1 MSEPSSAIADTPT
14 PGDIEAALSDLR
26 AQLGTAAP
34 APEAAPA
41 RPVEAPRRPGWGGTA
56 ALMLAAALLGGGAAS
71 LLPGL
76 LGTAPQ
82 GSDEAR
88 RRLDML
94 ESRVGGLAAGQS
106 SDTAAQAFADIKAH
120 LDGLDVRLRAL
131 EQASA
136 TPPSGADNAA
146 LAAAQQS
153 LNELTARIVTLENR
167 LSQLAQQ
174 PAVPAAPAPETAG
187 EIAALKT
194 AIADLT
200 ARLGTLER
208 VAPAGDL
215 VASLDGRVSAL
226 EQADPG
232 RASRQAA
239 LALIVAR
246 LGDAAADGRGF
257 TAELAALKQ
266 AAPAV
271 DTTAFEPYAA
281 EGLPTIARLADQL
294 AALDG
299 AVRDGA
305 DYGGLVHRFWR
316 GLGRLITVRQ
326 DGLAEGMEPEDH
338 LARAEYHAG
347 RGDLANAYAEMD
359 RLTGAAT
366 RRGGALDRAGRR
378 PTGARHGAGEA
389 DRTPCSPISPGPRHD
404 PPRLA
409 VPPRCR
415 TGGRRRVVRA
425 STSWWKSASGRP
437 PTPCPRRGGGAVRAG
452 GCRAAGIWRL
462 IGFVFDWPGAMSRA
476 RRERRR
482 RARYLSLARMVAVAA
497 GDAREARRHAAKAKS
512 KSRGKGG
519 ADEPLLAQLLN
530 VQTAQLD
537 GDEVAAARAYADML
551 GAEETEFLGL
561 RGLFVQATRRHDRD
575 AARRYAARA
584 FHCGPRRRG
593 SPPPRSIWKPP
604 QATGPPPSG
613 RSPGRPRPSCSSP
626 PSSPVGGRA
635 RGGGGTRPSRRRP
648 PRTGPETRRI
658 GAQGRAGAAG
668 GGARGGGGLAG

>member
-146 LAAAQQS
+146 LAAAEQS
-153 LNELTARIVTLENR
+153 LKELTARVVTLENR

-305 DYGGLVHRFWR
+305 DYDRGGDWFDRFWR

-359 RLTGAAT
+359 RLTGAA
-366 RRGGALDRAGRR
+366 RGAAAPWIAQAGARLALDTALAKL
-378 PTGARHGAGEA
+378 TDAILA
-389 DRTPCSPISPGPRHD
+389 D
-404 PPRLA
+404 
-409 VPPRCR
+409 
-415 TGGRRRVVRA
+415 
-425 STSWWKSASGRP
+425 
-437 PTPCPRRGGGAVRAG
+437 
-452 GCRAAGIWRL
+452 
-462 IGFVFDWPGAMSRA
+462 
-476 RRERRR
+476 
-482 RARYLSLARMVAVAA
+482 LARPA
-497 GDAREARRHAAKAKS
+497 
-512 KSRGKGG
+512 
-519 ADEPLLAQLLN
+519 P
-530 VQTAQLD
+530 
-537 GDEVAAARAYADML
+537 
-551 GAEETEFLGL
+551 
-561 RGLFVQATRRHDRD
+561 
-575 AARRYAARA
+575 
-584 FHCGPRRRG
+584 
-593 SPPPRSIWKPP
+593 
-604 QATGPPPSG
+604 
-613 RSPGRPRPSCSSP
+613 
-626 PSSPVGGRA
+626 
-635 RGGGGTRPSRRRP
+635 
-648 PRTGPETRRI
+648 
-658 GAQGRAGAAG
+658 
-668 GGARGGGGLAG
+668 